1 MRQTT
6 LLRPLAGLLL
16 AVALLAACADQ
27 DAGDGG
33 AASGGSGPTTTPGT
47 SPSQPPTTEPGSGGK
62 REVTATGT
70 VRAGVEPGCMLL
82 KTDQGPVYLLVGGDR
97 GQLRESNRVQVSGQ
111 LAPDLLST
119 CQEGQP
125 LLVRSV
131 KPA

>member
-16 AVALLAACADQ
+16 AVALLAACAEQ

-82 KTDQGPVYLLVGGDR
+82 KTDQGQVYLLVGGDR
-97 GQLRESNRVQVSGQ
+97 GQLREGGRVQVSGQ

>member
-6 LLRPLAGLLL
+6 VLRPLAGLLL
-16 AVALLAACADQ
+16 AGALLAACA

-47 SPSQPPTTEPGSGGK
+47 SSPPPPTTEPGSGGK

-70 VRAGVEPGCMLL
+70 LRAGVEPGCVLL
-82 KTDQGPVYLLVGGDR
+82 KADQGPVYLLVGGDR
-97 GQLRESNRVQVSGQ
+97 GQLHEGARVQVSGQ

-125 LLVRSV
+125 LLVRSI

>member
-6 LLRPLAGLLL
+6 VLRPLAGLLL
-16 AVALLAACADQ
+16 AGALLAACA

-33 AASGGSGPTTTPGT
+33 AASGGSGPTTTLGT
-47 SPSQPPTTEPGSGGK
+47 SSPPPPTTEPGSGGK

-70 VRAGVEPGCMLL
+70 LRAGVEPGCVLL
-82 KTDQGPVYLLVGGDR
+82 KADQGPVYLLVGGDR
-97 GQLRESNRVQVSGQ
+97 GQLREGARVQVSGQ

-125 LLVRSV
+125 LLVWSI